1 MSNIIISTISN
12 WGVIMNYIKIESSSL
27 SNGVGWRVVLWCAGC
42 ENHCE
47 GCHNPETWDPNAGK
61 PFTEKELHL
70 LCKLL
75 VYPYIQGITIT
86 GGDPLFPGNRE
97 EVGKITKTIKELFPT
112 KDIWLY
118 TGYKYED
125 VKDLEAFKYT
135 DVCVDGR
142 FVQELRDVSLAFR
155 GSSNQR
161 IIDVQNSKD
170 EVKVLDLD

>member
-1 MSNIIISTISN
+1 MSGEAKKTIAYVHGLESFGLVDGP
-12 WGVIMNYIKIESSSL
+12 GVRYIVFL
-27 SNGVGWRVVLWCAGC
+27 QGC
-42 ENHCE
+42 HMRCQY
-47 GCHNPETWDPNAGK
+47 CHNPETWDPNAGK

-125 VKDLEAFKYT
+125 VKDLEALKYT